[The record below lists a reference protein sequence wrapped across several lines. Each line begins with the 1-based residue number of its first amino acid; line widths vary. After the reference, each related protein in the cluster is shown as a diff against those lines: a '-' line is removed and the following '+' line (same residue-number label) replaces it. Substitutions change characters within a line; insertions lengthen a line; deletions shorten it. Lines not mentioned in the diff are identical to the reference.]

1 MRFNFVPVVATV
13 LAVALPASVGAQS
26 LESTPSRTDQFAFDV
41 LSPSMEFAWTTHRIR
56 LKLLARLG
64 IPDEMELNTVPDR
77 TSDWWYA
84 QERWAYHGGP
94 TLVINSNDYEWL
106 ESISIPVNTQIP
118 LPFDLIVGSTRD
130 EYLSALRIEDTGKKP
145 SDPIRFSAGR
155 PTHVGHSCVS
165 VMIEFDEKGFSK
177 RVTWESGCH

>member
-1 MRFNFVPVVATV
+1 MRRGLTSFAIFA
-13 LAVALPASVGAQS
+13 LAVS
-26 LESTPSRTDQFAFDV
+26 LLGDADSRAAEQTYSPTDKFAFDV

-64 IPDEMELNTVPDR
+64 IPDEMELKTVPDR

-94 TLVINSNDYEWL
+94 TLIINSNDYEWL

-130 EYLSALRIEDTGKKP
+130 EYVYALQIEDTGKRP
-145 SDPIRFSAGR
+145 SDPIRFSSGR

-165 VMIEFDEKGFSK
+165 VLIEFDEQGFSQ